1 MAASSAP
8 PPLNLG
14 PRVME
19 PFFGCSRIE
28 WDGNVLTL
36 VTYPVTP
43 GIVGYEPKYL
53 PETLMTQYN
62 SRTSDDLWK
71 RHVLFKLLAEIDP
84 SRVDLQNIVLGIIS
98 TGNLPAEFKCT
109 H

>member
-1 MAASSAP
+1 
-8 PPLNLG
+8 
-14 PRVME
+14 ME

-36 VTYPVTP
+36 VTNPVTP

-53 PETLMTQYN
+53 PETLMNDYN
-62 SRTSDDLWK
+62 NPNGDELWK
-71 RHVLFKLLAEIDP
+71 RYVLICILKEIHLT
-84 SRVDLQNIVLGIIS
+84 RVDLQNIVLGIIT
-98 TGNLPAEFKCT
+98 TGNLPVAIKCT